1 MGAMEEYLAGY
12 SKDWWEEA
20 KRNRILVREYNTI
33 DPTDL
38 EGKYRILQELL
49 GAVSRV
55 TVIEPP
61 FYCDNGKNI
70 FLGHNFYANYNFVVL
85 DAAKITIGDNAVV
98 GPNVTIVAADH
109 PIHPESRTNGESF
122 PITCAPVEIGDDVWI
137 GAGVTILKGVKI
149 GKGSVIGAHS
159 LVTRDIPPMVVA
171 AGTPCRVLRAITEE
185 DRFSWE
191 E

>member
-1 MGAMEEYLAGY
+1 MEEYLAGY

-61 FYCDNGKNI
+61 FFCDNGKSI

-85 DAAKITIGDNAVV
+85 DAAKITIGDNVVV

-137 GAGVTILKGVKI
+137 GAGVTVLKGVKI

-191 E
+191 G